1 MTRRR
6 VVQSN
11 LEILAGAPILCANL
25 HIRDFLSHMRSV
37 TNTLR
42 FACGKG
48 TKATQAADIA
58 LEREHLQHH
67 RGKAKH

>member
-25 HIRDFLSHMRSV
+25 HICDILSHVRSV
-37 TNTLR
+37 TYTLR
-42 FACGKG
+42 FARGRN
-48 TKATQAADIA
+48 TQATQAADIVRA
-58 LEREHLQHH
+58 REHLQHH